1 MTLPVTIDAQAWL
14 TRWDAQQAGYLPDRE
29 ERFSVL
35 LDTLAVQLPPD
46 FTAVDLCCGPGS
58 ISQRLLAR
66 FPAAHCI
73 AIDYDPVLLALG
85 QAALGDLGGRL
96 RWVERDVSVDADLRD
111 TLQVSH
117 VDAVLST
124 TALHWLDDAQL
135 SALYHRLAA
144 LIRPG
149 GLLLN
154 GDNLSFTASQRTI
167 QQITDTLTKNLHET
181 QFAGHRVEDW
191 DQWWAALAQEPGMNT
206 LLAERQRRFGQ
217 QIHKVDQTG
226 LAVHETLLHAA
237 GFAEVGV
244 IWRHL
249 DNCVVLAVR

>member
-14 TRWDAQQAGYLPDRE
+14 ARWDAQQAGYLPDRE
-29 ERFSVL
+29 ERFSRM
-35 LDTLAVQLPPD
+35 LDLLAVQLPPD

-66 FPAAHCI
+66 FPAARCI
-73 AIDYDPVLLALG
+73 AVDYDPALLALG
-85 QAALGDLGGRL
+85 QAALGDHGGRL
-96 RWVERDVSVDADLRD
+96 RWVDHDLSVDADLHAVLD
-111 TLQVSH
+111 VAH

-124 TALHWLDDAQL
+124 TALHWLEDDQL
-135 SALYHRLAA
+135 STLYHRLAA

-154 GDNLSFTASQRTI
+154 GDNLSFTASQPTI
-167 QQITDTLTKNLHET
+167 QQISDTLTKELHEA
-181 QFAGHRVEDW
+181 QFTERGVEDW
-191 DQWWAALAQEPGMNT
+191 EQWWAAFAREPGMEM
-206 LLAERQRRFGQ
+206 LLSERQRRFGQ
-217 QIHKVDQTG
+217 KPHKAEQTG
-226 LAVHETLLHAA
+226 LALHENLLHAA

-249 DNCVVLAVR
+249 DNCIVLAVR